1 MAESGAIVARSFLWK
16 DQAWVQVSRHSV
28 AGAELPWFF

>member
-16 DQAWVQVSRHSV
+16 DLAWVKSTGTALPARSC
-28 AGAELPWFF
+28 PWFF